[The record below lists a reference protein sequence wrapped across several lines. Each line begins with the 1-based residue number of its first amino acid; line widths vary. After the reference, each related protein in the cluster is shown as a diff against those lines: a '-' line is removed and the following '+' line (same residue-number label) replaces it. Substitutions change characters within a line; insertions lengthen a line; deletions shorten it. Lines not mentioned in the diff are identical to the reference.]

1 MILKFVF
8 IMVAIATMYNLSMP
22 GVQEP
27 PCEGLLSEGVATVQD
42 SQPGAMR
49 PRPYDVVN
57 NAKPTN
63 INSARISA

>member
-8 IMVAIATMYNLSMP
+8 ILIAIATMYNLSMP

-42 SQPGAMR
+42 SQPGAIR
-49 PRPYDVVN
+49 PRRP
-57 NAKPTN
+57 
-63 INSARISA
+63 